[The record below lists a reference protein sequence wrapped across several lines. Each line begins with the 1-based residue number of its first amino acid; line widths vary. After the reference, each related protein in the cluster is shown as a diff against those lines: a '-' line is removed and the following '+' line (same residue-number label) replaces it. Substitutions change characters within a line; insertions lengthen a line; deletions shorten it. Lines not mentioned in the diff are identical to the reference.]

1 MASSSLRSAPENW
14 LIGKPISQLS
24 TARLP
29 RMLDVLQLL
38 QFHHFIEGRTLPE
51 SYKMACDAV
60 IFIWMRARI
69 PTQRVDS
76 CVRKLSKLH
85 ENYLALKVHR
95 KRQRE
100 SDRMKEDMF
109 KGDLQELFDIATK
122 DVMTEIQNEEDR
134 EFLRMQREDV
144 FSCSMSGV
152 DVKTAAKESRKRQRE
167 EKERKVKMRYEE
179 RLTKRINETECELS
193 SLPSSSESEQDEEYQ
208 ATQTQSCTDYTPTTS
223 TATDSTAC
231 ASSSRKKF
239 KNIFQST
246 EVVGALDRVCLPD
259 RGAVFV
265 AGAVAQAL
273 GHDISELTL
282 SRSSIRRS
290 RIKERQRAAA
300 MDEKEFSLTGP
311 LLLHWDGKI
320 LPDIAGSKEN
330 VDRIAV
336 IVTGNGQEKLLA
348 IPKMDRGTG
357 EAQANACIEVIDKWN
372 LRSQIK
378 GLVFDTTA
386 SNTGLHNGACV
397 RTEEALGTEMVWIAC
412 RHHVMEVVLSNVFT
426 SLFGA
431 TEGPSTALFKRFQK
445 QWPSMNQD
453 AHCTTNDEL
462 FQDPILKNMRQEMLD
477 YLPTALET
485 QQPRDDYKEFLCL
498 SFWFL
503 GGHKGSEKFRAPGPT
518 HHARWMAKAIYAL
531 KIFLFKSQLKLTASE
546 SKNITD
552 LALFVSLVYVKQWNE
567 ASLGIRAPL
576 NDIEFLSSLKTYPNK
591 KLASKAHEAFS
602 RHLWFLSEHLV
613 GMAFFDDRVSASTK
627 EKMVQNIH
635 RPPLADTPRRLKLT
649 SESEQ
654 LKLEDLVTERTTS
667 FFDVL
672 MEEGKE
678 KSQTFLKKPPGQW
691 TSDPVFKMFYEL
703 AAHMRVVND
712 VAERGIS
719 LIEKYNDTLTK
730 NEEQKQF
737 ILRLVANHRKN
748 FPTPS
753 KTSLMS

>member
-1 MASSSLRSAPENW
+1 MASSSLRSDPQHW
-14 LIGKPISQLS
+14 LIGKPISLLS

-38 QFHHFIEGRTLPE
+38 QFHHLTEGRTLPE
-51 SYKMACDAV
+51 SYKMTCDAV
-60 IFIWMRARI
+60 ICIWMRARI

-85 ENYLALKVHR
+85 QNYLALKVHR
-95 KRQRE
+95 TRKRE

-144 FSCSMSGV
+144 FSCSMTGV

-179 RLTKRINETECELS
+179 RMTKGFNETEGELS
-193 SLPSSSESEQDEEYQ
+193 SLTSNSESEEDEEYQ
-208 ATQTQSCTDYTPTTS
+208 PTQTQPCTPTTS
-223 TATDSTAC
+223 TSTDSTPG
-231 ASSSRKKF
+231 ASSSKKKV
-239 KNIFQST
+239 KNIFQSP

-273 GHDISELTL
+273 GHDISEITL

-300 MDEKEFSLTGP
+300 MDEKEFSLAGP

-320 LPDIAGSKEN
+320 LPDIDGSKEN

-336 IVTGNGQEKLLA
+336 IVTGNGQEKLLG

-357 EAQANACIEVIDKWN
+357 EAQVNACIEVIEKWN

-386 SNTGLHNGACV
+386 SNTGLHKGACV
-397 RTEEALGTEMVWIAC
+397 GIEKALGTELVWIAC
-412 RHHVMEVVLSNVFT
+412 RHHVMEVVLSNVFK
-426 SLFGA
+426 SLFGPA
-431 TEGPSTALFKRFQK
+431 EGPSTALFQRFQK

-453 AHCTTNDEL
+453 AYSTASDEL
-462 FQDPILKNMRQEMLD
+462 FQDPILKNMRQEMLV
-477 YLPTALET
+477 YLPGALEK
-485 QQPRDDYKEFLCL
+485 QHPRDDYQEFLRL

-503 GGHKGSEKFRAPGPT
+503 GGHKGKEKFRAPGPT

-531 KIFLFKSQLKLTASE
+531 KIFLFKTQFKLTVRE
-546 SKNITD
+546 SQNITG

-567 ASLGIRAPL
+567 APLAIRAPL
-576 NDIEFLSSLKTYPNK
+576 NDIEFLSNLKTYPNK
-591 KLASKAHEAFS
+591 TVASKAHEAFS

-613 GMAFFDDRVSASTK
+613 GIALLDDRVSASIK
-627 EKMVQNIH
+627 EKMVQNLL
-635 RPPLADTPRRLKLT
+635 RPALADIPRRVKLT
-649 SESEQ
+649 SESEP

-691 TSDPVFKMFYEL
+691 TSDPVFKKFYEL
-703 AAHMRVVND
+703 AAHMTVVND

-737 ILRLVANHRKN
+737 ILRLVANHRRN

-753 KTSLMS
+753 KTSLMSSS

>member
-1 MASSSLRSAPENW
+1 
-14 LIGKPISQLS
+14 
-24 TARLP
+24 
-29 RMLDVLQLL
+29 
-38 QFHHFIEGRTLPE
+38 
-51 SYKMACDAV
+51 
-60 IFIWMRARI
+60 
-69 PTQRVDS
+69 
-76 CVRKLSKLH
+76 
-85 ENYLALKVHR
+85 
-95 KRQRE
+95 
-100 SDRMKEDMF
+100 
-109 KGDLQELFDIATK
+109 
-122 DVMTEIQNEEDR
+122 
-134 EFLRMQREDV
+134 
-144 FSCSMSGV
+144 
-152 DVKTAAKESRKRQRE
+152 
-167 EKERKVKMRYEE
+167 MRYEE
-179 RLTKRINETECELS
+179 RMTKGFNETEGELS
-193 SLPSSSESEQDEEYQ
+193 SLTSNSESEEDEEYQ
-208 ATQTQSCTDYTPTTS
+208 PTQTQPCTPTTS
-223 TATDSTAC
+223 TSTDSTPG
-231 ASSSRKKF
+231 ASSSKKKV
-239 KNIFQST
+239 KNIFQSP

-273 GHDISELTL
+273 GHDISEITL

-300 MDEKEFSLTGP
+300 MDEKEFSLAGP

-320 LPDIAGSKEN
+320 LPDIDGSKEN

-336 IVTGNGQEKLLA
+336 IVTGNGQEKLLG

-357 EAQANACIEVIDKWN
+357 EAQVNACIEVIEKWN

-386 SNTGLHNGACV
+386 SNTGLHKGACV
-397 RTEEALGTEMVWIAC
+397 GIEEALGTEMVWIAC
-412 RHHVMEVVLSNVFT
+412 RHHVMEVVLSNVFK
-426 SLFGA
+426 SLFGP
-431 TEGPSTALFKRFQK
+431 TEGPSTALFQRFQK

-453 AHCTTNDEL
+453 AYSTASDEL
-462 FQDPILKNMRQEMLD
+462 FQDPILKNMRQEMLV
-477 YLPTALET
+477 YLPGALEKKH
-485 QQPRDDYKEFLCL
+485 PRDDYQEFLRL

-503 GGHKGSEKFRAPGPT
+503 GGHKDKEKFRAPGPT

-531 KIFLFKSQLKLTASE
+531 KIFLFKTLFKLTVRE
-546 SKNITD
+546 SQNITH

-567 ASLGIRAPL
+567 APLAIRAPL
-576 NDIEFLSSLKTYPNK
+576 NDIEFLSNLKTYPNK
-591 KLASKAHEAFS
+591 TVASKAHEAFS

-613 GMAFFDDRVSASTK
+613 GIALLDDRVSASIK
-627 EKMVQNIH
+627 EKMVQNLL
-635 RPPLADTPRRLKLT
+635 RPALADIPRRVKLT

-691 TSDPVFKMFYEL
+691 TSDPVFKKFYEL
-703 AAHMRVVND
+703 AAHMTVVND

-737 ILRLVANHRKN
+737 ILRLVQWLSIVTVLLSHLPVLIKKDQEEEGLQVLLPPLSRHIAQCDLEVLVHYAAILQKHPQQNIEGLSLLLHNSFGISLLCCLIKAGEDYFRNTSPVDIDNQFKTQWSQFIEEFVMSLESVPKEELAWPDTHQPQIGDHVDRFIN
-748 FPTPS
+748 NKLIGSVEDKLAHFS
-753 KTSLMS
+753 KPRPKTTIEKYDEGS